1 MVKDQQLVTSHCTS
15 QKELCLFVF
24 VFQFVIVGF
33 DIFVSTA
40 VHIVELSMTGNVR
53 SWLWSIGQLT
63 KSRWGF
69 VVSEG
74 NYTALHTHSTLPCLG
89 RPSRWQFQR
98 RDRPEGCGWTKPK
111 RLTLFPGENCFA
123 NSRLMQCVL
132 ALHLYLCYTQ
142 RRRDNFP
149 GTQFFLDKFL
159 FSKKGL
165 GQGIPKQL
173 VKLKKVSEFFCGSLS
188 PSENRPLGEKA
199 LSGQMLLELNFF

>member
-1 MVKDQQLVTSHCTS
+1 MVKGQQLVTSHCTS

-24 VFQFVIVGF
+24 VFQFVIIGF

-40 VHIVELSMTGNVR
+40 VHIVELSTTGNVR

-74 NYTALHTHSTLPCLG
+74 NYTALHTHSTLPCLN

-123 NSRLMQCVL
+123 NSRLRQCVI
-132 ALHLYLCYTQ
+132 ALYLFF
-142 RRRDNFP
+142 NFIQHFAWVRAGFPSKELQGPSKIP
-149 GTQFFLDKFL
+149 GE
-159 FSKKGL
+159 
-165 GQGIPKQL
+165 
-173 VKLKKVSEFFCGSLS
+173 VS
-188 PSENRPLGEKA
+188 PSHLDTELGTTHWARTLVRYLGK
-199 LSGQMLLELNFF
+199 

>member
-1 MVKDQQLVTSHCTS
+1 MVKGQHFVTSHCTS
-15 QKELCLFVF
+15 QRELCLFIF

-40 VHIVELSMTGNVR
+40 VHIVELSTTGNVR

-74 NYTALHTHSTLPCLG
+74 NYTALHTHSTLPC
-89 RPSRWQFQR
+89 PSHPPRWQFQR
-98 RDRPEGCGWTKPK
+98 RHRPEGCGWTKPK

-132 ALHLYLCYTQ
+132 ALYLLFDFIQ
-142 RRRDNFP
+142 HFAWVWAGFP
-149 GTQFFLDKFL
+149 ARELHIP
-159 FSKKGL
+159 SK
-165 GQGIPKQL
+165 IH
-173 VKLKKVSEFFCGSLS
+173 
-188 PSENRPLGEKA
+188 GEVP
-199 LSGQMLLELNFF
+199 FHPPR